1 MVRVAF
7 SYGPFGSYSDAWIGG
22 VAPTYLAFA
31 GSFFF
36 FFPQA
41 SLGLKSF
48 WICSVLREGP
58 CPPHTPFPQIKLGK
72 QEATC
77 CGGELAELP
86 GLNPSSV
93 PQLHGDALSLGA
105 HVCRGDH

>member
-36 FFPQA
+36 FF
-41 SLGLKSF
+41 
-48 WICSVLREGP
+48 
-58 CPPHTPFPQIKLGK
+58 
-72 QEATC
+72 
-77 CGGELAELP
+77 
-86 GLNPSSV
+86 SSGITWFKEFLDLFSS
-93 PQLHGDALSLGA
+93 P
-105 HVCRGDH
+105 